1 MKLTNKLFQ
10 EDSEQKELIQKIS
23 ALCGLKKDIIKQV
36 WQYTF
41 FQIYLN
47 LLEEKENKRNQ
58 KSYNMINLP
67 YIGKVVLRNN
77 NQDKELETFFILN
90 QDFKNVIKNIQNGDE
105 TGLIQFF
112 QENFI
117 NKTIDNIVEVDN
129 ANP

>member
-1 MKLTNKLFQ
+1 MKLTKKLFQ

-47 LLEEKENKRNQ
+47 LLEEKENKHNQ
-58 KSYNMINLP
+58 KSYNIIQIP
-67 YIGKVVLRNN
+67 YIGKIIIRL
-77 NQDKELETFFILN
+77 NQEKELEPFIIMN
-90 QDFKNVIKNIQNGDE
+90 PDFKGMLKNIQDGDE

-117 NKTIDNIVEVDN
+117 NKTIDNIVEVDSEN
-129 ANP
+129 S

>member
-36 WQYTF
+36 WQYTY
-41 FQIYLN
+41 FQVYLN
-47 LLEEKENKRNQ
+47 LLEEKEDKHNQ

-67 YIGKVVLRNN
+67 YIGKIVLRT
-77 NQDKELETFFILN
+77 NQEKELEPFIILN
-90 QDFKNVIKNIQNGDE
+90 QDFKTMIKNIQNGDE

-129 ANP
+129 ENT

>member
-1 MKLTNKLFQ
+1 MKLTNKLFL

-47 LLEEKENKRNQ
+47 LLEEKEDKKNQ
-58 KSYNMINLP
+58 RTYNIITIP
-67 YIGKVVLRNN
+67 YIGKIILRN
-77 NQDKELETFFILN
+77 NQDKELEPFMILN
-90 QDFKNVIKNIQNGDE
+90 QEFKNVIKNIQNGDE

-117 NKTIDNIVEVDN
+117 NKTIGNIVETDN
-129 ANP
+129 ENS

>member
-41 FQIYLN
+41 FQVYLN

-58 KSYNMINLP
+58 KSYNMISIP
-67 YIGKVVLRNN
+67 YIGKIVLRS
-77 NQDKELETFFILN
+77 NQEKELEPFIILN

-129 ANP
+129 ETT